1 MLRLRIKE
9 VAEAK
14 GLNRSQ
20 LQRAAGVTLA
30 LLDRYWKS
38 TTSEVRLSELEK
50 IAKALGVKASE
61 LITDDEE
68 QEAGQETR
76 S

>member
-20 LQRAAGVTLA
+20 LQRKAGVTLA
-30 LLDRYWKS
+30 LLNRYWKNS
-38 TTSEVRLSELEK
+38 VGEIRLSELEK
-50 IAKALGVKASE
+50 IARALDVRAIDL
-61 LITDDEE
+61 LIDE
-68 QEAGQETR
+68 
-76 S
+76 

>member
-1 MLRLRIKE
+1 MLRLRIRE
-9 VAEAK
+9 IAVSQ

-20 LQRAAGVTLA
+20 LQRKAGVTLA

-50 IAKALGVKASE
+50 IAIALNVKPEELLTSQPEKAM
-61 LITDDEE
+61 
-68 QEAGQETR
+68 
-76 S
+76 